1 VIEGK
6 LEGRIEMPGRRGRRR
21 KQLLDD
27 LKVKILEIE
36 RGSTRS
42 HPVENS
48 LCKLLRT
55 CRKTEYI
62 MNE

>member
-1 VIEGK
+1 MTE
-6 LEGRIEMPGRRGRRR
+6 RRGKRR

-27 LKVKILEIE
+27 LKKIKRTLEIE

-42 HPVENS
+42 HSVENWFWKR
-48 LCKLLRT
+48 LFVKV
-55 CRKTEYI
+55 YG